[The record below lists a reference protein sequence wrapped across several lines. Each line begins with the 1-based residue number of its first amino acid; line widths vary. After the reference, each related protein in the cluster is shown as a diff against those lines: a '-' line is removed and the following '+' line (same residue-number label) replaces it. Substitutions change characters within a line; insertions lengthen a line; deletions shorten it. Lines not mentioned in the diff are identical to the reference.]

1 MIIKMQEQRSSYRQ
15 IVKATSLFGGVQ
27 FFQIL
32 ISVVRSK
39 FVAIL
44 LGPSGMGIVGLLT
57 STTGL
62 ITGLTNFGLGTSAI
76 KNISEAT
83 ATNDNARI
91 SSVITVMRRLVWLTG
106 LLGAIV
112 TLVFSP
118 WLSEFTFGNRDYTL
132 AFIWISVTLLFNQL
146 STGEL
151 VLLQSLRH
159 LQNLAKANV
168 YGSFVGLLVTIP
180 LYYKYGV
187 EGIVPVIII
196 TSLIT
201 LFFSWYFAK
210 KVKLEKTK
218 VSYEETVSE
227 GKSMMLMGFMISLS
241 GLVTLIAAYLLRIFI
256 NRTGNVADVGLY
268 SAGFTI
274 INTYVGMIFTA
285 MGTDYYPRLS
295 VVSADDEK
303 SKQLINQQSEIA
315 LLILAP
321 ILIAF
326 IIFVNWAIIILYSTQ
341 FLSVTGMVY
350 WATLGIFFKAVSWA
364 IAFVFLAKGAGNL
377 YFWNEFL
384 GSVYFLLFSLLGY
397 HYWGLNGL
405 GISFLASY
413 VFYLIQV
420 FIIARHKYRFSFS
433 YSFIQIFAIQ
443 FFLAMLGFAM
453 VNLVRQPYTYLFGI
467 LLILVSG
474 WYSYK
479 ELESRIGIKEILD
492 GVLSKFRKK

>member
-1 MIIKMQEQRSSYRQ
+1 MQDQRSSYRQ

-27 FFQIL
+27 FFQIV
-32 ISVVRSK
+32 ISVIRSK

-62 ITGLTNFGLGTSAI
+62 ITGLTNFGLGTSAV

-83 ATNDNARI
+83 ATNDNERI
-91 SSVITVMRRLVWLTG
+91 ASVILVMRRLVWVTG
-106 LLGAIV
+106 LLGAFV

-132 AFIWISVTLLFNQL
+132 AFVWISITLLFNQL

-151 VLLQSLRH
+151 VLLQALRR

-168 YGSFVGLLVTIP
+168 YGSFVGLLITIP
-180 LYYKYGV
+180 LYYRFGV
-187 EGIVPVIII
+187 DGIVPVIII
-196 TSLIT
+196 TSIVT

-210 KVKLEKTK
+210 KVELEKTK
-218 VSYEETVSE
+218 VSYTKTVTE
-227 GKSMMLMGFMISLS
+227 GKSMMVMGFMISLS
-241 GLVTLIAAYLLRIFI
+241 GLATLIAAYLLRIFI
-256 NRTGNVADVGLY
+256 NRNGNVADVGLY

-295 VVSADDEK
+295 VVSSDNEQC
-303 SKQLINQQSEIA
+303 KQLINQQSEIA

-326 IIFVNWAIIILYSTQ
+326 LVFVNWAIIILYSTQ
-341 FLSVTGMVY
+341 FLSITGMVY
-350 WATLGIFFKAVSWA
+350 WATMGIFFKAISWA
-364 IAFVFLAKGAGNL
+364 IAFIFLAKGAGKL
-377 YFWNEFL
+377 YFWNEFI
-384 GSVYFLLFSLLGY
+384 GSIYFLLFSLLGY
-397 HYWGLNGL
+397 YYGGLTGL
-405 GISFLASY
+405 GVAFMVSYFL
-413 VFYLIQV
+413 YLIQV
-420 FIIARHKYRFSFS
+420 FIIAKVKYKFSFNP
-433 YSFIQIFAIQ
+433 SFSKIFVVQFLLAII
-443 FFLAMLGFAM
+443 GFAL
-453 VNLVRQPYTYLFGI
+453 VNLISQPYTYIFGV
-467 LLILVSG
+467 LLIAISG

-479 ELESRIGIKEILD
+479 ELESKIGIQEIIQ
-492 GVLSKFRKK
+492 GVIEKFKKK